1 MKRKD
6 SENKYDEYEIRIKQK
21 IYSYLRKQC
30 NRARKYITLSIIH
43 RLSLSLSL
51 ISYDFSLVS
60 LERFI
65 FVEFIGNLEE
75 QN

>member
-30 NRARKYITLSIIH
+30 NRARKYSTLSIIH
-43 RLSLSLSL
+43 RLSLSL